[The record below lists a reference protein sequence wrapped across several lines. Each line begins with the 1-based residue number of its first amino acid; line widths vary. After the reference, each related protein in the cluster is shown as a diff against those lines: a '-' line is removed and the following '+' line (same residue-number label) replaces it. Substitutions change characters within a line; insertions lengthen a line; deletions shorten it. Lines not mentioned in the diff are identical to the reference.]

1 MYPTSSSKECP
12 CAYIL
17 AFLSQQVTAQS
28 YLLLSVENL
37 FSTSL

>member
-1 MYPTSSSKECP
+1 MYPTSSSKE
-12 CAYIL
+12 YIL